1 MIAKKESL
9 RLPGK
14 NMKDFNGVP
23 MFLWN
28 LKKLVC
34 LFDTVVFDSD
44 CVDMCALAAE
54 AGAHISL
61 REQNLR
67 GNDVPSVPILLSVI
81 NKFPDFDKLIS
92 LQANSPHTSLE
103 VIDRCSAKLLMGEV
117 DEVLTRYENGK
128 INGSVWGLSR
138 YRLHNYGDFYSHSP
152 DVLVVDDSID
162 IHTYDDYINALSAF
176 YDEFGDASYQAK
188 QP

>member
-67 GNDVPSVPILLSVI
+67 GNDVPSVPIFSSVI
-81 NKFPDFDKLIS
+81 NRFPDLNKLIS
-92 LQANSPHTSLE
+92 LQANSPHTSLD
-103 VIDRCSAKLLMGEV
+103 VINRCATKLLMDGVE
-117 DEVLTRYENGK
+117 EVLTRYENGE

-138 YRLHNYGDFYSHSP
+138 YRLKNYGDFYSHSP
-152 DVLVVDDSID
+152 DVLVIDDSID
-162 IHTYDDYINALSAF
+162 IHTNEDYLRALSV
-176 YDEFGDASYQAK
+176 S
-188 QP
+188 PS

>member
-28 LKKLVC
+28 LKKLVR

-54 AGAHISL
+54 AGAHVSL

-67 GNDVPSVPILLSVI
+67 GNDVPSVPIFSSVI
-81 NKFPDFDKLIS
+81 NRFPDFNKLIS
-92 LQANSPHTSLE
+92 LQANSPHTSLD
-103 VIDRCSAKLLMGEV
+103 VINRCATKLLMMGWRKSLQGMKMEKSTGLFGGCL
-117 DEVLTRYENGK
+117 DTGWK
-128 INGSVWGLSR
+128 IMAIFIR
-138 YRLHNYGDFYSHSP
+138 
-152 DVLVVDDSID
+152 
-162 IHTYDDYINALSAF
+162 IHLMCWS
-176 YDEFGDASYQAK
+176 
-188 QP
+188 